1 MEGWGKNMNKDII
14 VGFIRDLYFD
24 NTEYRDKLIKDID
37 WDEIKSV
44 TEKNKIQL
52 LFYRYIYQLIPQEKR
67 GLFDQMYFTLMAQN
81 EILFREFLRI
91 NKLFEA
97 NKITFALVKG
107 FPLSKMI
114 YDDIYAR
121 VTSDLDILVAEQDVK
136 RAYSC
141 ISLFGYKQQIFYD
154 RKTKRLI
161 TLDSSQY
168 KYGDSSHE
176 LQCIKSV
183 STDRY
188 LGVEIKRATSA
199 IPLKHIKSFLNAL
212 QKYTIENY
220 TVDSFDL
227 MHSYLHLC
235 SNAYNNSE
243 TYMGAYRNTYIR
255 DFLDIIM
262 FVKKY
267 KKIMSWGIL
276 KDLAAKYEI
285 SFKVYAVMIR
295 CNELLGEKIVADDIL
310 EMFNPSTVIGKNY
323 KASGYEIDWGIS
335 FLDRISNSEQRF
347 IAVNNFIKN
356 KVSQLDKYNEM
367 PYIHGIVCNY
377 QIEGSRWK
385 LIFDFNNVDMK
396 ELCHHRIILL
406 ILNNF
411 MHSEILF
418 SDICIN
424 IMEDHI
430 SFAYCPISYIQN
442 FENQY
447 TELETIELAPGVLSI
462 SLDCEDFMFDNRLFI
477 KFVDQKEIVDKFYA
491 RVMLSEGF
499 KFDNHYI
506 ELK

>member
-1 MEGWGKNMNKDII
+1 MNKEII

-24 NTEYRDKLIKDID
+24 KTDNRDKLIKDID

-52 LFYRYIYQLIPQEKR
+52 LFYKYIYELIPQGKR
-67 GLFDQMYFTLMAQN
+67 GLFDQMYFTVMAQN
-81 EILFREFLRI
+81 QILFREFLRI
-91 NKLFEA
+91 KKLFET
-97 NKITFALVKG
+97 NKIPFVLVKG

-141 ISLFGYKQQIFYD
+141 ISSFGYKQQIFYD

-161 TLDSSQY
+161 TVDSSKY

-199 IPLKHIKSFLNAL
+199 IPLKHIKSFLNDL
-212 QKYTIENY
+212 QKYTIQNY

-255 DFLDIIM
+255 DFFDIIM

-267 KKIMSWGIL
+267 KKIMKWDIL
-276 KDLAAKYEI
+276 KNLAAKYEI
-285 SFKVYAVMIR
+285 SSKVYVVMVR

-310 EMFNPSTVIGKNY
+310 ELFNPSTVIGENY
-323 KASGYEIDWGIS
+323 KASCYEIDWEIS
-335 FLDRISNSEQRF
+335 FLDRMSNRGQRF

-367 PYIHGIVCNY
+367 PDIHGIVCNY
-377 QIEGSRWK
+377 QIESSRCK
-385 LIFDFNNVDMK
+385 IIFDFNNVDMK
-396 ELCHHRIILL
+396 ELCDHRIVLL

-411 MHSEILF
+411 MHPDILF

-424 IMEDHI
+424 FLKDSI
-430 SFAYCPISYIQN
+430 SFTYCPISYIQN

-447 TELETIELAPGVLSI
+447 TQLESIVLAPGVFSI
-462 SLDCEDFMFDNRLFI
+462 YLDCENFMFDNRLFI
-477 KFVDQKEIVDKFYA
+477 KFVNQKEIIDKCYA

-499 KFDNHYI
+499 EFDNHYI